1 MATEAQK
8 LKEHLKAPPEDFL
21 DCYPVSA
28 LPGFECYT
36 SGMRTLL
43 MFMTLFVTGLATA
56 PNVYPAQ
63 RSNEAGT
70 KAETPESQPIRP
82 FKRLILKDG
91 SYLAISKC
99 QIKGKLV
106 RYFSSERNE
115 WEELPNSLVDW
126 PATEQYAGVIASERQ
141 ARLKESAESEA
152 QERAKEEARSPWVAQ
167 GLRLPD
173 TGGVFLLDRFQDNSE
188 LTQLYQNGATIN
200 KNTGGNILR
209 GVINPVASAKQTIEL
224 QGLHARVQS
233 HVADPA
239 IYVELD
245 SGDDPEAAY
254 TPGTAKDHFR
264 IVRCEEKKGKR
275 VVGAINIAFYGKV
288 KQNAAYIETKVEPL
302 TGNWVK
308 ITPATPLTTGE
319 YALVELLGKKGINTL
334 VWDFGVNP
342 SAPGN
347 TMVRKAEPARD
358 NQLPTLQKRKL
369 ADP

>member
-1 MATEAQK
+1 MKQIITPLGNPLSGSK
-8 LKEHLKAPPEDFL
+8 GDRTYSILR
-21 DCYPVSA
+21 
-28 LPGFECYT
+28 FECYT
-36 SGMRTLL
+36 SVMRTLL
-43 MFMTLFVTGLATA
+43 MSMILFVTGLAA
-56 PNVYPAQ
+56 PPNHNPAQ
-63 RSNEAGT
+63 RSREVSA
-70 KAETPESQPIRP
+70 KAATPESQPIRP

-106 RYFSSERNE
+106 RYVSSERHE

-126 PATEQYAGVIASERQ
+126 PATEKYAGVIASERQ
-141 ARLKESAESEA
+141 VRLSPSAESEA
-152 QERAKEEARSPWVAQ
+152 QERTEEEARSPWVVP

-173 TGGVFLLDRFQDNSE
+173 TGGVFLLDKFEGGDE
-188 LTQLYQNGATIN
+188 LAQLYQNGATIN
-200 KNTGGNILR
+200 KNTGSNILR
-209 GVINPVASAKQTIEL
+209 GVINPIASEKRTIEL
-224 QGLHARVQS
+224 SGLHARVQS
-233 HVADPA
+233 HVADLA
-239 IYVELD
+239 IYVALD
-245 SGDDPEAAY
+245 SGDDPAAAY
-254 TPGTAKDHFR
+254 TPQTARDHFR

-275 VVGAINIAFYGKV
+275 VVGVINIAFYGKA
-288 KQNAAYIETKVEPL
+288 KQNAAYIETKVEPVL
-302 TGNWVK
+302 GNWVK
-308 ITPATPLTTGE
+308 VTPASPLTTGE